1 MVMVRLVISLFMSL
15 KKGTSKNSEKV
26 PYYFLCQQQN
36 ICILNCTD
44 ISLQILGCACSFS
57 VLHGML
63 HIWAAEMPHSC
74 IPELLPGHWPQC
86 RGPPL
91 PLFSLLSF
99 SCVYTDIY
107 VFFPIGFSCFVCF
120 FSFFCLFSFVSNA
133 NVYGYILKVLLRG
146 LRSWLCVAGAWHVP
160 QRWCGCSTRPLPC
173 SPWGH
178 WEALSIDAHCTI
190 QKFPCGQIGCVWYNA
205 V

>member
-1 MVMVRLVISLFMSL
+1 MLGVHIHAFVYACSFTVSNVMVMVRLVISLFMSL
-15 KKGTSKNSEKV
+15 KRGTSKTSEKV

-57 VLHGML
+57 VPHGML

-99 SCVYTDIY
+99 SCVYTDIC

-120 FSFFCLFSFVSNA
+120 FFPFFACFPLFLMQM
-133 NVYGYILKVLLRG
+133 YM
-146 LRSWLCVAGAWHVP
+146 
-160 QRWCGCSTRPLPC
+160 ST
-173 SPWGH
+173 
-178 WEALSIDAHCTI
+178 
-190 QKFPCGQIGCVWYNA
+190 F
-205 V
+205 